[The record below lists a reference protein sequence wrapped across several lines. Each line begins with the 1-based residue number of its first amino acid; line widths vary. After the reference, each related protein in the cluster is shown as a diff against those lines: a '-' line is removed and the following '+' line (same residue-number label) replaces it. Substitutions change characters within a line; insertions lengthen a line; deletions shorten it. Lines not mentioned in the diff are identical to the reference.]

1 MRAADYEHKN
11 QNGWPYLC
19 FQGCDWPLL
28 SDETTQTIAAIKAVI
43 TKATKKKKKKKKKK
57 KEIVIT
63 IMKSWGCEDT
73 KKFFSDSY
81 DANAGKTVQNEFLCL
96 CD

>member
-28 SDETTQTIAAIKAVI
+28 SDETTQKISEIKSLI
-43 TKATKKKKKKKKKK
+43 KKSKKKKKKKKKK
-57 KEIVIT
+57 RERN
-63 IMKSWGCEDT
+63 
-73 KKFFSDSY
+73 SD
-81 DANAGKTVQNEFLCL
+81 NHNEKLGMWRYQKVF
-96 CD
+96 

>member
-43 TKATKKKKKKKKKK
+43 TKATKKKKKKKKR
-57 KEIVIT
+57 EIVIT

-81 DANAGKTVQNEFLCL
+81 DANTGKAVQNEFLCL

>member
-43 TKATKKKKKKKKKK
+43 TKATKKKKKR
-57 KEIVIT
+57 EIVIT

-81 DANAGKTVQNEFLCL
+81 ANTGKAVQNEFLCL

>member
-28 SDETTQTIAAIKAVI
+28 SDETTQTIAAIKAFI
-43 TKATKKKKKKKKKK
+43 TKPKKKKKKKKKK
-57 KEIVIT
+57 RN
-63 IMKSWGCEDT
+63 
-73 KKFFSDSY
+73 SD
-81 DANAGKTVQNEFLCL
+81 NHNEKLGMWRYQKVF
-96 CD
+96 

>member
-28 SDETTQTIAAIKAVI
+28 SDETTQTIAAIKEE
-43 TKATKKKKKKKKKK
+43 KKKKKKKKKK
-57 KEIVIT
+57 TERN
-63 IMKSWGCEDT
+63 
-73 KKFFSDSY
+73 SD
-81 DANAGKTVQNEFLCL
+81 NHNEKLGMWRYQKVF
-96 CD
+96 

>member
-43 TKATKKKKKKKKKK
+43 TKPTKKKKKKKKK

>member
-57 KEIVIT
+57 RN
-63 IMKSWGCEDT
+63 
-73 KKFFSDSY
+73 SD
-81 DANAGKTVQNEFLCL
+81 NHNEKLGMWRYQKVF
-96 CD
+96 

>member
-43 TKATKKKKKKKKKK
+43 TKATKKKKKT
-57 KEIVIT
+57 ERN
-63 IMKSWGCEDT
+63 
-73 KKFFSDSY
+73 SD
-81 DANAGKTVQNEFLCL
+81 NHNEKLGMWRYQKVF
-96 CD
+96 